1 MNAYSFLIEAAHR
14 YPSTPACI
22 SAERTVTYGELL
34 RETEELRDSLIAHGL
49 RPGMGLGLVAQNSAE
64 FIIGL
69 FAGLAC
75 EAVVMPLAPDL
86 KEQEFNRILEL
97 VPMTAILHD
106 GSLINK
112 PRCIERYELDSFEIL
127 VRPAEFHCKVA
138 SGVPRAA
145 VIRFTSGTTGSSK
158 GVVLSHNSVS
168 ERTRAAAAAL
178 NIGPGTKVLWV
189 LPMAHHFIV
198 SILTY
203 IRYGATVIVA
213 DATDPTIVVSTAREH
228 NPHILYGSPALLESL
243 TTMDSHSGLPPSMR
257 VISTSTGM
265 SRESL
270 HAFEERFSAK
280 VSQIYGLIE
289 VGLPLGNLEPGRY
302 LLESVGVPM
311 PGCEVA
317 ILDPQGRGL
326 PAGKIGRLAVR
337 GPGMFDAYLAPY
349 RPSSEVLTHG
359 WFLTGDLATLG
370 YDGSV
375 TVCGRER
382 SVIHAHGE
390 KVFPEEVE
398 GVLNSFPGVRSSRVF
413 GVQSTNLD
421 EMVVAEVVPTTTTHL
436 DLNAIHSYLSERLS
450 PHKVPSRF
458 VIVPSIP
465 LTQTGKVIRSGWH
478 NETTRSH

>member
-1 MNAYSFLIEAAHR
+1 MNVYSLLIEAAHR
-14 YPSTPACI
+14 HPNAPACI
-22 SAERTVTYGELL
+22 AAERTVTFGELL
-34 RETEELRDSLIAHGL
+34 RETEEVRDALLAHGL
-49 RPGMGLGLVAQNSAE
+49 RPGMGLGLVAHNSAE

-97 VPMTAILHD
+97 VPMAAILHD

-112 PRCIERYELDSFEIL
+112 PRFCESSELEAFEIL
-127 VRPAEFHCKVA
+127 LRPEEFHCKVA

-158 GVVLSHNSVS
+158 GVVLSHSSVN

-178 NIGPGTKVLWV
+178 NIATGTKVLWV
-189 LPMAHHFIV
+189 LPMAYHFIV

-203 IRYGATVIVA
+203 VRYGATIILA
-213 DATDPTIVVSTAREH
+213 DAADPASVLATARQH
-228 NPHILYGSPALLESL
+228 SPDILYGSPALLESL
-243 TTMDSHSGLPPSMR
+243 TLLPSVEKLPSSTR

-265 SRESL
+265 SKESITS
-270 HAFEERFSAK
+270 FEERFSTR

-289 VGLPLGNLEPGRY
+289 VGLPLGNLEPERY
-302 LLESVGVPM
+302 PLESVGVSM
-311 PGCEVA
+311 PGYEVA
-317 ILDPQGRGL
+317 ILDPQGREL

-359 WFLTGDLATLG
+359 WFLTGDLALLG

-421 EMVVAEVVPTTTTHL
+421 ETVVAEVVPSTASHL
-436 DLNAIHSYLSERLS
+436 DLDAVQAYLSERLS

-458 VIVPSIP
+458 MVVPSIP
-465 LTQTGKVIRSGWH
+465 LTQTGKVIRGGWH
-478 NETTRSH
+478 NETNSPH